1 MMHYN
6 YYKFTNEYKE
16 ELCKHYMQILSTS
29 DTKYRRYGLFLI
41 YNYFFLF
48 LNDDLSIIKATLQKM
63 ALCINEFMASAN
75 STNNDKGKTILANIE
90 QEFIRF
96 NRNIDFPALCNIIV
110 DILKK
115 ENDLNDTNKMIYLQ
129 TINKIYKGQ
138 RHLNLLKYSNNE
150 IFDSLFK
157 VFITIKNEELKKN
170 FAGIFLSYFNDL
182 SEEENKMFVEKYQK
196 YIFEDIKGEEED
208 ENKYNY
214 IIILMYQLMRFK
226 IRLPD
231 YLQEFII
238 KLKVV
243 NKKDNNKLKK
253 IIVDALKLAMQ
264 YYQGSYI
271 YMKENISE
279 GCKMV
284 LEEMTKEKSYFV

>member
-1 MMHYN
+1 M
-6 YYKFTNEYKE
+6 
-16 ELCKHYMQILSTS
+16 S
-29 DTKYRRYGLFLI
+29 
-41 YNYFFLF
+41 
-48 LNDDLSIIKATLQKM
+48 
-63 ALCINEFMASAN
+63 LCIKEFTSSDN
-75 STNNDKGKTILANIE
+75 SSKNDKGKGILKNIG
-90 QEFIRF
+90 QELSRF
-96 NRNIDFPALCNIIV
+96 NKDVDFPALCNIII

-115 ENDLNDTNKMIYLQ
+115 ENDSNDTDKMIYLQ
-129 TINKIYKGQ
+129 TINKIYKSQ
-138 RHLNLLKYSNNE
+138 RHLNLFKYSTQE

-170 FAGIFLSYFNDL
+170 FSGIFLSFFNDL
-182 SEEENKMFVEKYQK
+182 SEEENKKFVEKYEK
-196 YIFEDIKGEEED
+196 YIFEDEED

-214 IIILMYQLMRFK
+214 IIILMNQLMRFK

-231 YLQEFII
+231 YIQEFII

-243 NKKDNNKLKK
+243 NKKGNNKLKK
-253 IIVDALKLAMQ
+253 IIVDALKLAMK

-279 GCKMV
+279 ECKNV